1 MESSD
6 SQLDPCSGHNWGQW
20 LDLPMVMEQ
29 GEIYSGRGWMGTTHC
44 PALAYIKRSSR
55 SQGVTACGL
64 PLLRRQQ
71 VHKVLMWSQQSIC
84 LQAVAGSYIEID
96 AEAWKHMVVHKG
108 GELWAL
114 NTALL
119 DIQGHHEEHLLSLL
133 FNTQASASS
142 VSLGLVTA
150 ARLL

>member
-1 MESSD
+1 MREMESSD
-6 SQLDPCSGHNWGQW
+6 SQLHPCSGHTWGQW

-29 GEIYSGRGWMGTTHC
+29 GEIYSGRGWTGTTHC

-55 SQGVTACGL
+55 PQGVAACG
-64 PLLRRQQ
+64 RRQQ
-71 VHKVLMWSQQSIC
+71 VHKVLVWSQQSIC
-84 LQAVAGSYIEID
+84 LQAVAGSYIEIHV
-96 AEAWKHMVVHKG
+96 EVQKHMAVHKG

-114 NTALL
+114 NPALL

-133 FNTQASASS
+133 FNTPAFASS

-150 ARLL
+150 AQLL